1 MQKVVIEI
9 EKNNK
14 VLDAEPDGAIEIASM
29 VRNVELFRVIYFLRQ
44 TPEEFSIILQMRFIK
59 KESKVA
65 DLPFMRFPWISV
77 QILDFNSSSEIYTV
91 FVKGNPPMNS
101 TRGDRTDVKLDIFPL
116 SIEVIDDKYLV
127 TFLTNSEDISKF
139 IEAKKTEGFDL
150 RILSVTNAKL
160 PVGSPLDTLTS
171 KQLMIMKESY
181 YSGYY
186 DIPRRINSNEL
197 AKKLGIANSTFVT
210 TLRRAEKH
218 VISDL
223 FRWQ

>member
-1 MQKVVIEI
+1 M
-9 EKNNK
+9 
-14 VLDAEPDGAIEIASM
+14 
-29 VRNVELFRVIYFLRQ
+29 
-44 TPEEFSIILQMRFIK
+44 
-59 KESKVA
+59 
-65 DLPFMRFPWISV
+65 
-77 QILDFNSSSEIYTV
+77 
-91 FVKGNPPMNS
+91 
-101 TRGDRTDVKLDIFPL
+101 
-116 SIEVIDDKYLV
+116 

-197 AKKLGIANSTFVT
+197 TKKLGIANSTFVT